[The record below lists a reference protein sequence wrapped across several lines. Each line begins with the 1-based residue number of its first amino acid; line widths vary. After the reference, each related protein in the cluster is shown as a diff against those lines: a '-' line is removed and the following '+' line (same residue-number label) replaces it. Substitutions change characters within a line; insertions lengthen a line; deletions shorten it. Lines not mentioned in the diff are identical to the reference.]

1 MSLKLTDKFK
11 KTGQP
16 KLSLSEFFSHRES
29 NEDNNCHEIAEELQ
43 EIMPEEEIRHA
54 KELAASEHKLQEKV
68 GEFLSKNSSKLK
80 KWYSDNQVND
90 KLGKVAKKAGATVIY
105 PVLLLYNLLK
115 SPDVNSKDKMLIIA
129 PLAYFVLPADLIPD
143 FILGLGYAD
152 DGIAVMTC
160 IKTLSSSI
168 TSEISE
174 QTRTMCKDL
183 IGDVDEDVINNVT
196 NTLNDNQDR
205 IVAFAS
211 KKYQE
216 KKFKRNK

>member
-1 MSLKLTDKFK
+1 
-11 KTGQP
+11 
-16 KLSLSEFFSHRES
+16 
-29 NEDNNCHEIAEELQ
+29 
-43 EIMPEEEIRHA
+43 MPEEEIRHA
-54 KELAASEHKLQEKV
+54 KKLAASEHKLQEKV

-211 KKYQE
+211 KKYKE
-216 KKFKRNK
+216 KKRNK